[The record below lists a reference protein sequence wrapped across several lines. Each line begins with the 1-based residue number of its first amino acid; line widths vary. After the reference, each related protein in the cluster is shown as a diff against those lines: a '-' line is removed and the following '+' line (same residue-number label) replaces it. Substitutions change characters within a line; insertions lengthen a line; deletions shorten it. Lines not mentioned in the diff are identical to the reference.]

1 MKMIFHRF
9 HLFQEDFF
17 KNPSS
22 EESDDDVHSTST
34 CPLTI
39 LHRSLKEEN
48 IKNKNINSVL
58 TNNINVVDDQHQC
71 IKRTDGSV
79 QELYEFFGIP
89 PSISSNIPSLNER
102 MNSKNIY
109 ENKQRW
115 SGMKSISSRC
125 IHQILNSI
133 CPGPCKSQLYESI
146 SRKLIKNDD
155 VKFLIIMKFQS
166 NIDTMFDNMFTMMI
180 NAKKDSL
187 EKRIIRS
194 LLTKSLKPSE
204 IKRYCSKHEISSS
217 FITGD
222 MKKQSNIDYDSLM
235 YGEKISVYP

>member
-1 MKMIFHRF
+1 
-9 HLFQEDFF
+9 
-17 KNPSS
+17 
-22 EESDDDVHSTST
+22 
-34 CPLTI
+34 
-39 LHRSLKEEN
+39 
-48 IKNKNINSVL
+48 
-58 TNNINVVDDQHQC
+58 
-71 IKRTDGSV
+71 
-79 QELYEFFGIP
+79 
-89 PSISSNIPSLNER
+89 
-102 MNSKNIY
+102 
-109 ENKQRW
+109 
-115 SGMKSISSRC
+115 MKSISSRC
-125 IHQILNSI
+125 IHQILNLI

-222 MKKQSNIDYDSLM
+222 MKKQSNIDYDSLIC
-235 YGEKISVYP
+235 GEKISVNPQTQTQAKVKESIIEDAVCYILHKDHVIITSWGERTHHLSWRETITLPRLYRSRIKTKLVDVHSIIQWNI